1 MRLVRSP
8 PAHARLQEVIGPLRE
23 ELQQLKLAEKL
34 AELKQ
39 GIEGLKAGDAAV
51 AAVEEAV
58 APAAPSAATPAPAP
72 MPMSPASRAAAARP
86 PPAPLPPPPPPPAF
100 PLCSWA
106 STVGVE
112 GQRCA
117 VLFYAYDGP
126 KIAEAMLD
134 AFEDEAA
141 EFAACGCALVGV
153 RKVERGDA
161 ADERKAGEYA
171 ARFPS
176 FNFVRGLEG
185 MLELRRDMGWD
196 ANWLQAERQLY
207 YNPTVVLL
215 DPDGGMRLVEN
226 LSGLSPSQVLGQVLR
241 QLHVAVP
248 SDSETISFAEAEA
261 NMQALYNENG
271 P

>member
-1 MRLVRSP
+1 
-8 PAHARLQEVIGPLRE
+8 
-23 ELQQLKLAEKL
+23 
-34 AELKQ
+34 
-39 GIEGLKAGDAAV
+39 
-51 AAVEEAV
+51 
-58 APAAPSAATPAPAP
+58 
-72 MPMSPASRAAAARP
+72 MSPASRAAAARP
-86 PPAPLPPPPPPPAF
+86 PPAPAPPPPPPPAF

-134 AFEDEAA
+134 TFEDEAA

-153 RKVERGDA
+153 RKVEPGDA
-161 ADERKAGEYA
+161 ADERKAAEYA

-196 ANWLQAERQLY
+196 ASWLQAERQLY

-215 DPDGGMRLVEN
+215 DPDGGMRLVES
-226 LSGLSPSQVLGQVLR
+226 LSGLSPSQVLGQVPHR
-241 QLHVAVP
+241 PISPCISLHLTVSPA
-248 SDSETISFAEAEA
+248 
-261 NMQALYNENG
+261 
-271 P
+271 

>member
-1 MRLVRSP
+1 MHTARARGMRLVRSP
-8 PAHARLQEVIGPLRE
+8 PARARLQEVIGPLRE

-58 APAAPSAATPAPAP
+58 AAPAAPSAATPAPAA

-161 ADERKAGEYA
+161 YPNPNPNPHPHPTLTL
-171 ARFPS
+171 PS
-176 FNFVRGLEG
+176 P
-185 MLELRRDMGWD
+185 
-196 ANWLQAERQLY
+196 Y
-207 YNPTVVLL
+207 
-215 DPDGGMRLVEN
+215 
-226 LSGLSPSQVLGQVLR
+226 PSQGGAWRRGRRAQGR
-241 QLHVAVP
+241 
-248 SDSETISFAEAEA
+248 
-261 NMQALYNENG
+261 
-271 P
+271 

>member
-1 MRLVRSP
+1 
-8 PAHARLQEVIGPLRE
+8 VIGPLRE

-58 APAAPSAATPAPAP
+58 AAPAAPSAATPAPAA

-161 ADERKAGEYA
+161 YPNPNPNPHPHPTLTL
-171 ARFPS
+171 PS
-176 FNFVRGLEG
+176 
-185 MLELRRDMGWD
+185 
-196 ANWLQAERQLY
+196 AY
-207 YNPTVVLL
+207 
-215 DPDGGMRLVEN
+215 
-226 LSGLSPSQVLGQVLR
+226 PSQGGAWRRGRRAQGR
-241 QLHVAVP
+241 
-248 SDSETISFAEAEA
+248 
-261 NMQALYNENG
+261 
-271 P
+271 